1 MTASFPDRRC
11 SAIRCLKRTQDTEY
25 VTTPQTPLIVAVDL
39 HSIMIQ
45 FGSLFALL
53 FDPLLFNQSQ
63 LGEDFIGFDG
73 SNFCANPGAFLHAN

>member
-1 MTASFPDRRC
+1 
-11 SAIRCLKRTQDTEY
+11 
-25 VTTPQTPLIVAVDL
+25 
-39 HSIMIQ
+39 MIQ

-53 FDPLLFNQSQ
+53 FDPLFFNQSQ